1 MNTVWV
7 RRMNSSGY
15 WPAWYHAECKLF
27 MVPAT
32 QRMAAIVRD
41 YRTKNKYLAVDVNT
55 GLPVSHKTFFTQKET
70 KDNAKKYSQE
80 MMDKAKREDNL
91 NWMLNRFAEEEY
103 VREQAELEWTE
114 DMINNILPLSKKGC
128 MEWTLKHLEK

>member
-1 MNTVWV
+1 MDTVWV
-7 RRMNSSGY
+7 RGMDKTGF
-15 WPAWYHAECKLF
+15 WPVWYRAECKLF

-41 YRTKNKYLAVDVNT
+41 YRANKYLAVDVNT

-70 KDNAKKYSQE
+70 MQNAKEYSKD
-80 MMDKAKREDNL
+80 MMDMAIKDGNL

-128 MEWTLKHLEK
+128 MEWKMITLGR